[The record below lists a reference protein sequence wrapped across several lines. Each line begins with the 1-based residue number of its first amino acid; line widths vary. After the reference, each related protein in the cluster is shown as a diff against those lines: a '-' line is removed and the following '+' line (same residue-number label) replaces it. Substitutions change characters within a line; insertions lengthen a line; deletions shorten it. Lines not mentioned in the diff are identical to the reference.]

1 MAEFALVALPIISKL
16 AHLNALP
23 VLNLL
28 TDGRGAAMKRPDV
41 QQAATACVAT
51 VCARYTVGTEKDTLL
66 RSAVHNDGSNLLH
79 PSNGD
84 IDWRSLLRSGTKDNK
99 E

>member
-1 MAEFALVALPIISKL
+1 
-16 AHLNALP
+16 
-23 VLNLL
+23 
-28 TDGRGAAMKRPDV
+28 MKRPDV

-51 VCARYTVGTEKDTLL
+51 IRARYTVGTEKDTLL